1 MYRILRILNRFNL
14 GGPVYNA
21 SYLTADLA
29 PEFETT
35 LVGGLPEAG
44 EASALFIPTE
54 LGIQP
59 YVLAEMRRSINF
71 SNDRKAYRMLR
82 SIIRELK
89 PTIVHTH
96 ASKAGALGRLAAF
109 HERVPVTV
117 HTFHGHVFHSY
128 FNRASTLFYK
138 QLERQLA
145 AKTSAIVAIS
155 ARQKEELCEI
165 HRIAPSHR
173 TTIIPLGFD
182 LNRFTLDRALRRKK
196 FRAYYN
202 LTDDTF
208 AIGIVGRLAAVKNHL
223 LFLEALARLKQQS
236 KSKIRAFI
244 VGDGELRAKIEA
256 WCDTL
261 GLSRSTASD
270 PRQTDV
276 VFLSWITDVAQILP
290 GFDAVA
296 LTSHNEGT
304 PVSLIE
310 AQAAGVPV
318 VSTRVGG
325 VADILIQGQTGLLTQ
340 PGSADDFAGALRL
353 LIEDQDLY
361 DSLANQAPAYALKNF
376 SRERLAGD
384 MRDLYARLI

>member
-21 SYLTADLA
+21 SYLSADLA
-29 PEFETT
+29 PEYETT
-35 LVGGLPEAG
+35 LVGGVPEPG
-44 EASALFIPTE
+44 EASALFIPAE

-59 YVLAEMRRSINF
+59 YLLPEMRRSLNLR
-71 SNDRKAYRMLR
+71 NDRRAYRMLR

-109 HERVPVTV
+109 HERVPITV

-128 FNRASTLFYK
+128 FNQASTLFYK
-138 QLERQLA
+138 QFERQLA
-145 AKTSAIVAIS
+145 TKTSAIVAIS
-155 ARQKEELCEI
+155 NRQKVELCEI
-165 HRIAPSHR
+165 HRIAPSYR
-173 TTIIPLGFD
+173 THVIPLGFD
-182 LNRFTLDRALRRKK
+182 LERFTFDRASRRTN
-196 FRAYYN
+196 FRKQFAVSN
-202 LTDDTF
+202 ATF
-208 AIGIVGRLAAVKNHL
+208 AIGIVGRLAAVKNHQ
-223 LFLEALARLKQQS
+223 LFLEALAILKHQTKVQ
-236 KSKIRAFI
+236 IRAFI

-256 WCDTL
+256 NCDAL
-261 GLSRSTASD
+261 MLSRSTASD

-318 VSTRVGG
+318 VSTHVGG
-325 VADILIQGQTGLLTQ
+325 VEDILIQGQTGLLAR
-340 PGSADDFAGALRL
+340 PGSADDLAGALRL

-361 DSLANQAPAYALKNF
+361 DEMASNAPAFALKHF
-376 SRERLAGD
+376 SRERLATD
-384 MRDLYARLI
+384 MRALYERLI

>member
-1 MYRILRILNRFNL
+1 
-14 GGPVYNA
+14 VYNA
-21 SYLTADLA
+21 SYLSADLA
-29 PEFETT
+29 PEYETT
-35 LVGGLPEAG
+35 LIGGLPEPG
-44 EASALFIPTE
+44 EASSLFIPTE

-59 YVLAEMRRSINF
+59 YILPEMRRSINLR
-71 SNDRKAYRMLR
+71 NDRRAYRMLR
-82 SIIRELK
+82 SVMRELK

-109 HERVPVTV
+109 HERVPITV

-128 FNRASTLFYK
+128 FNQASTLFYK

-173 TTIIPLGFD
+173 THVIPLGFD
-182 LNRFTLDRALRRKK
+182 LGRFTFDQPLRRANFRKK
-196 FRAYYN
+196 YDVSN
-202 LTDDTF
+202 DIF

-223 LFLEALARLKQQS
+223 LFLEALALLKLQTNI
-236 KSKIRAFI
+236 KFRAFI
-244 VGDGELRAKIEA
+244 VGDGELRSKIEA
-256 WCDTL
+256 WCDALMLT
-261 GLSRSTASD
+261 RSTASD
-270 PRQTDV
+270 PRQSDV

-325 VADILIQGQTGLLTQ
+325 VADILLQGETGLLTR
-340 PGSADDFAGALRL
+340 PGSPDDLAGALRL
-353 LIEDQDLY
+353 LMEDQDLY
-361 DSLANQAPAYALKNF
+361 DDMARRAPAFALEHF
-376 SRERLAGD
+376 SRERLASD
-384 MRDLYARLI
+384 MRALYEGLI

>member
-1 MYRILRILNRFNL
+1 
-14 GGPVYNA
+14 
-21 SYLTADLA
+21 
-29 PEFETT
+29 
-35 LVGGLPEAG
+35 
-44 EASALFIPTE
+44 
-54 LGIQP
+54 
-59 YVLAEMRRSINF
+59 MRRSINF